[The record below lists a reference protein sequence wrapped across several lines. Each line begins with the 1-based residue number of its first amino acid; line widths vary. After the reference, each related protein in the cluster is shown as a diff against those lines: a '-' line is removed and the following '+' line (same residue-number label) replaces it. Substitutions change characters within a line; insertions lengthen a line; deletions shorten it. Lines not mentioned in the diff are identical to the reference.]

1 MSLAAVEVRLKHFLP
16 VKIDVK
22 YQKRYDFPETTPA
35 KTAALVIRS
44 RVSKDT
50 LQTNMR
56 SALKWAGGKK
66 RVIGEILK
74 VLPVKGKK
82 RLVEPFVGGGS
93 VFLNIDFDEYLL
105 IDMNQDLIALFNII
119 KKQSTTFIADAEKYF
134 YGDNNCPDRYYQL
147 RKQFNESNDA
157 YERSLLFLY
166 LNRHGYNGLCRYNKS
181 GGYNVPFGRYKH
193 PYFPKAEL
201 TFFAEKAQRAT
212 FQQGDFKTAF
222 SQLKSD
228 DVIYCDPPYSPIN
241 RTASFTAYAGNT
253 FTDEDQTR
261 LVSYAEQAKQQ
272 GIPTL
277 ISNHYVDFTKAL
289 YKGASKKALFQVQ
302 RSISQKGKGR
312 VKVKEVL
319 ALYK

>member
-1 MSLAAVEVRLKHFLP
+1 MN
-16 VKIDVK
+16 
-22 YQKRYDFPETTPA
+22 
-35 KTAALVIRS
+35 
-44 RVSKDT
+44 KDT

-66 RVIGEILK
+66 RVIGNILK

-105 IDMNQDLIALFNII
+105 IDMNKDLISLFNII
-119 KKQSTTFIADAEKYF
+119 KNQSTEFITDAEEYFNGEYNHAEKY
-134 YGDNNCPDRYYQL
+134 YAL
-147 RKQFNESNDA
+147 RKQFNETSNS
-157 YERSLLFLY
+157 YQRSILFLY

-193 PYFPKAEL
+193 PYFPRAEIE
-201 TFFAEKAQRAT
+201 FFSKKAQKAT
-212 FQQGDFKTAF
+212 FIQGDFETAF
-222 SQLKSD
+222 SQLRSD

-241 RTASFTAYAGNT
+241 RTANFTAYAGNS
-253 FTDEDQTR
+253 FTDADQIR
-261 LVSYAEQAKQQ
+261 LVACAEKAKRQ
-272 GIPTL
+272 GVPTI
-277 ISNHYVDFTKAL
+277 ISNHHVDFTREL
-289 YKGASKKALFQVQ
+289 YKNADKREFFQVQ
-302 RSISQKGKGR
+302 RSISPKGKGR